1 MIKKVKNKC
10 YKIFVKVSLMFLF
23 NIFKKEENFVLNY
36 DEKICCMIVIIIV
49 VSDVLCR
56 LIVVEMNIWNFYLLR
71 VFVVVILIIFF
82 LLYLLR
88 MVLLMILIEF

>member
-1 MIKKVKNKC
+1 
-10 YKIFVKVSLMFLF
+10 MFLF
-23 NIFKKEENFVLNY
+23 NIFKIENFVLYY
-36 DEKICCMIVIIIV
+36 DEKKCCMFVIKIV
-49 VSDVLCR
+49 VNDVLCR
-56 LIVVEMNIWNFYLLR
+56 LIIEEMNILNFYLLR